1 MQLTDALH
9 QLSCLRNKSPLVNIV
24 DINRLYRA
32 KLMGKYMACIIAQGS
47 CVNASDTHGMIVAVH
62 QLALLTL
69 QFDLWYGICMNA
81 AITGLSPSVLNA
93 MRIEVYYLTTI
104 LTATVTGRGGSVIGI
119 SSPCMAT
126 RDGDGLPMAL
136 GRMPPNQ
143 RYIEKCV
150 RLADK
155 LVRKSLLAYLTRPI
169 NNIQL
174 FPVAGLD
181 RLRACCVSNGYDTST
196 YNKQKYVHRDSPY
209 NSKWSDAI
217 WDECRYDIDMIRS
230 ANSLSK
236 NRRLQIAM
244 LDAQHRLFIRL
255 EFLTCIQSIV
265 SDVIQLYRERQQ
277 TCSKRTVIGAIHS
290 MLKPA

>member
-9 QLSCLRNKSPLVNIV
+9 QLSCLRNKSPLVNSV
-24 DINRLYRA
+24 DVNRLYRA

-47 CVNASDTHGMIVAVH
+47 CVDATDTHGMIVAVH

-81 AITGLSPSVLNA
+81 VITGLSPSVLKA
-93 MRIEVYYLTTI
+93 MRIEVYYLTTM
-104 LTATVTGRGGSVIGI
+104 LTATTVADGSTVIGI

-126 RDGDGLPMAL
+126 RDRLPTAL

-155 LVRKSLLAYLTRPI
+155 LVRRSLLAYLTRPI
-169 NNIQL
+169 NNKQI

-181 RLRACCVSNGYDTST
+181 RLRACCVSNGYDA
-196 YNKQKYVHRDSPY
+196 YEKNKQKCIHRDSPY

-217 WDECRYDIDMIRS
+217 WDECIYDIDMIRS

-265 SDVIQLYRERQQ
+265 SDVIQLYREHQQ

-290 MLKPA
+290 MLEPA